1 MYNLINYSWL
11 PASKQERGRPSTPIC
26 PKMWGSEDHID
37 CVQEKVLS
45 EAEVKESCKYFWS
58 CDDNGDGKLSKHEF
72 INLLAELGLSL
83 RRRSAERAFE
93 IADTSRDG
101 SITFAAFF
109 RTYVRQCS
117 RQIKEILHKNLNVQC
132 GYISKSQCLRVL
144 SMFGCNNPDKYRVD
158 RMMENMRM
166 SKDGWIPIEQFYSF
180 LGVEL
185 FWTVLCGIIP
195 GPTLLYLCA
204 FIVELM
210 IVLFFVFGFLLTLA
224 IGSTIFLQ

>member
-1 MYNLINYSWL
+1 MSGNHAVRKMSAPSRL
-11 PASKQERGRPSTPIC
+11 PPSKQERGRPSTPIC

-185 FWTVLCGIIP
+185 F
-195 GPTLLYLCA
+195 
-204 FIVELM
+204 
-210 IVLFFVFGFLLTLA
+210 
-224 IGSTIFLQ
+224 